1 MKIDFRDFQANSE
14 KRNFLYGRIES
25 KSYLDDDIAI
35 QMDTLKFMSKKIK
48 ESYKSGSDIVQERE
62 AVRSYIYKFLR
73 YDIVEPTFNDF
84 FIPRTLEYLNK
95 NEDVLKNAVEE
106 FIMEHKDCN
115 KILKQAHNN
124 STENL
129 MENVEAIIAVLMEN
143 LSTFRYV
150 RSRKFKDIQ
159 HKIKTKALK
168 ESDINDVQ
176 LYVGKLIRE
185 SAKKS
190 REEFYKE
197 IKRHPEKVYKKL
209 VNNMNTIFSVNTPEK
224 SEKNINAFLSK
235 ENFMS
240 QFKDK
245 KLSEETVKVND
256 FINDPFYGTNSEN
269 DALVFLSEFLGS
281 LSDTSIKNLYSI
293 LQQSK
298 KNENDKNLIIDLIK
312 SRVELNKNREL
323 KKLLSNRI
331 VKLLEFQDNIGWLEK
346 YNEKN
351 NERLEFVGLN
361 GLTISKEE
369 LLKTLSSEDF
379 TTETGVALSTFYVNR
394 VAKIVPAFLRASFIL
409 DKNGLFEKLYE
420 NPDLNLEDFD
430 LSQEKVRENM
440 AEYDGLSDVIIQ
452 KCLKKEKGQYNE
464 EILTVDVQKLGQYQ
478 VFYDKRYGNWENDFK
493 NVVSTYNYKKFFY
506 TIKDFSL
513 SSLIYTVLTNS
524 KNKTINWGYVKID
537 ENKDKDKIL
546 LGFDIQQLNTAL
558 FTHIGKQYLIN
569 AVRNITG
576 QNIIPV
582 YEGARDF
589 NVLSKGKRMTTAV
602 LYPITSKQRKYLNK
616 MESSR
621 NTFVKHLIWIQKN
634 KLKPDWVNIPGSR
647 LYDIEKNEVFENKE
661 NKKVQNQ
668 LDIKER

>member
-1 MKIDFRDFQANSE
+1 M
-14 KRNFLYGRIES
+14 
-25 KSYLDDDIAI
+25 
-35 QMDTLKFMSKKIK
+35 
-48 ESYKSGSDIVQERE
+48 
-62 AVRSYIYKFLR
+62 
-73 YDIVEPTFNDF
+73 
-84 FIPRTLEYLNK
+84 
-95 NEDVLKNAVEE
+95 
-106 FIMEHKDCN
+106 
-115 KILKQAHNN
+115 
-124 STENL
+124 
-129 MENVEAIIAVLMEN
+129 
-143 LSTFRYV
+143 
-150 RSRKFKDIQ
+150 
-159 HKIKTKALK
+159 
-168 ESDINDVQ
+168 
-176 LYVGKLIRE
+176 
-185 SAKKS
+185 
-190 REEFYKE
+190 
-197 IKRHPEKVYKKL
+197 
-209 VNNMNTIFSVNTPEK
+209 
-224 SEKNINAFLSK
+224 
-235 ENFMS
+235 
-240 QFKDK
+240 
-245 KLSEETVKVND
+245 
-256 FINDPFYGTNSEN
+256 
-269 DALVFLSEFLGS
+269 
-281 LSDTSIKNLYSI
+281 
-293 LQQSK
+293 
-298 KNENDKNLIIDLIK
+298 
-312 SRVELNKNREL
+312 
-323 KKLLSNRI
+323 
-331 VKLLEFQDNIGWLEK
+331 
-346 YNEKN
+346 
-351 NERLEFVGLN
+351 
-361 GLTISKEE
+361 
-369 LLKTLSSEDF
+369 SSEDF

-430 LSQEKVRENM
+430 LSEEKVRENM

-546 LGFDIQQLNTAL
+546 LGFDIPQLNTAL

-668 LDIKER
+668 LDKKER